1 MYVDDLTSGAEDVGS
16 AYNFYIKAKL
26 CLAEVS
32 FNLRKI
38 DSNSQD
44 LRQMNTGNKQPLCH
58 DASATNSRSQM
69 KDSHETT

>member
-16 AYNFYIKAKL
+16 AYNIKAKL

-38 DSNSQD
+38 DSNSQE
-44 LRQMNTGNKQPLCH
+44 LQQRITGNKQPLCH

-69 KDSHETT
+69 KNSHETT